1 MTGPY
6 INDPGHEVPE
16 NTILVV
22 PHSLNSDGF
31 YPEVIEPLYG
41 KTKRDWFTSH
51 FYYCLPLIIGN
62 QYGFLIKSMR
72 DFEIIWDGTHND
84 AKINFL
90 NDDNDYKQTII
101 NGFSQGIVTV
111 QNRFALKT
119 PPNINIMTI
128 QPPNMF
134 IEGCSIMT
142 GVIETDQIRRDFT
155 FNIKITI
162 PNRKIQI
169 KKGDPLGAF
178 IPIPRNFVENFKL
191 NLVTDLFDKSF
202 HEKEIVESQNLSK
215 ERNSTD
221 LEKPHKAGRR
231 YFSGIHSD
239 GEIYKNHQKRL

>member
-1 MTGPY
+1 
-6 INDPGHEVPE
+6 
-16 NTILVV
+16 
-22 PHSLNSDGF
+22 
-31 YPEVIEPLYG
+31 
-41 KTKRDWFTSH
+41 
-51 FYYCLPLIIGN
+51 
-62 QYGFLIKSMR
+62 MR

-84 AKINFL
+84 AEINFL

-101 NGFSQGIVTV
+101 NGFSRGIVTV

-162 PNRKIQI
+162 PNRRIQI

-239 GEIYKNHQKRL
+239 GEIYKDHQKRL